1 MDLENRKDDTAAED
15 VIITIRLSAKT
26 DADLIEYLNNVPN
39 RSGDIKR
46 IVREYL
52 EEYRYI

>member
-1 MDLENRKDDTAAED
+1 MDSENRKENTAAED
-15 VIITIRLSAKT
+15 VIITIRLSART
-26 DADLIEYLNNVPN
+26 DADLIEYLNGVTN
-39 RSGDIKR
+39 RSGELKR

>member
-1 MDLENRKDDTAAED
+1 MDLENRKEDTAAED
-15 VIITIRLSAKT
+15 VIITIRLSART
-26 DADLIEYLNNVPN
+26 DVDLIEYLNEVPN
-39 RSGDIKR
+39 RSGEIKR

>member
-1 MDLENRKDDTAAED
+1 MDLENRKEDTAAED
-15 VIITIRLSAKT
+15 AIITIRLSART
-26 DADLIEYLNNVPN
+26 DVDLIEYLNEVPN
-39 RSGDIKR
+39 RSGEIKR